1 MQQTGLTV
9 MTLAVC
15 VALHASEAILPI
27 PSSCCTEVSHH
38 ISRRLLERVN
48 MCHIQRADGDCDLS
62 AVILECS
69 GTISAHLQPP
79 PPGFKRFFYLSLPI
93 SWNCSLHVKRR
104 RICVSPHNR
113 TVKQW
118 IKVQATKKNGKGNVC
133 HRKKHHSKRNSN
145 RAHQGKHEPYGYNT
159 PY

>member
-62 AVILECS
+62 AVIL
-69 GTISAHLQPP
+69 
-79 PPGFKRFFYLSLPI
+79 
-93 SWNCSLHVKRR
+93 HVKRR